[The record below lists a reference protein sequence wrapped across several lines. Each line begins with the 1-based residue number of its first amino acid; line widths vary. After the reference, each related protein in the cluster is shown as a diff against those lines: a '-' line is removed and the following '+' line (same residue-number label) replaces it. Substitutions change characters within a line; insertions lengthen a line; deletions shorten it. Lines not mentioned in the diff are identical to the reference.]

1 MEGLRN
7 RFRDQDWSLK
17 IQQEVGSCS
26 VEGELIEA
34 EPDLVSSLAFSFLLP
49 YPRAKTPSKLDPN
62 YPQHCVFLLLSCLFR
77 VSRMEDLDLGVG
89 FT

>member
-34 EPDLVSSLAFSFLLP
+34 EPDLVRSLAFSYLLP
-49 YPRAKTPSKLDPN
+49 YPRAKTPSKLHPDHS
-62 YPQHCVFLLLSCLFR
+62 QLCLFFLLSCLFR
-77 VSRMEDLDLGVG
+77 VSRMEDLDLGDG
-89 FT
+89 ST